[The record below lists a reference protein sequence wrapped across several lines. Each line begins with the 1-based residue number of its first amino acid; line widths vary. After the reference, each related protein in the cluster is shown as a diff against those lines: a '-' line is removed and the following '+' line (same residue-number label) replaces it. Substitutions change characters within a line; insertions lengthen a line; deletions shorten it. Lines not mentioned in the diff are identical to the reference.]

1 MAKIK
6 VKERTLTAARKKQLA
21 TYNGTLIKLS
31 AKFSAE
37 TLKARKKW
45 HNIFRVMRGK
55 KNLPPRILY
64 PARLS
69 FGFERES
76 VLQKTKAKRVQH
88 H

>member
-21 TYNGTLIKLS
+21 TYDGTLIKLS

-37 TLKARKKW
+37 TLQARKKW
-45 HNIFRVMRGK
+45 HNIFKAMRG

-69 FGFERES
+69 FGFEGES
-76 VLQKTKAKRVQH
+76 VLQTS
-88 H
+88 